1 MGDGEAMK
9 RWLWLWSPTFS
20 GRPMVAKNVPTEDTA
35 DGADRHNETAARA
48 GFVGRTTALP
58 KGEPLA

>member
-9 RWLWLWSPTFS
+9 RWLWLWSPTFT
-20 GRPMVAKNVPTEDTA
+20 GRQMVVKNVPAEDTV

-48 GFVGRTTALP
+48 GFVGGLSALP
-58 KGEPLA
+58 EGEPLA